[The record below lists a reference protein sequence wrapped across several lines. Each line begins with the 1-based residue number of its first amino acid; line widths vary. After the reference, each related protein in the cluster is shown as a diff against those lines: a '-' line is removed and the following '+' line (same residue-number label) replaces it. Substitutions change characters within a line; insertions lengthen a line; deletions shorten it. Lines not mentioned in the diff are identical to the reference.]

1 MSKYSWKYNVPA
13 DANRVGN
20 ELEAIYE
27 EHGKLT
33 PPLIVADAR
42 NEDRETHK
50 LIEWDDSAAAESY
63 RQEQARY
70 IMRNIIVVQ
79 SSPKLEE
86 PKEEQKIIKFRAFE
100 NVETEDQERYFM
112 PMQVAVGREDTRNY
126 MLKQAMLA
134 LQSFRQKYG
143 MIAELAAVIDAIDA
157 LEQQYEV
164 KRAA

>member
-33 PPLIVADAR
+33 PPLIVEDAR
-42 NEDRETHK
+42 NDERETHK
-50 LIEWDDSAAAESY
+50 LIEWDESTAAEKY
-63 RQEQARY
+63 RLEQARY
-70 IMRNIIVVQ
+70 IMRNIIVVKTDAQ
-79 SSPKLEE
+79 PTLQE
-86 PKEEQKIIKFRAFE
+86 PSRVIKFRAFE
-100 NVETEDQERYFM
+100 NVETVEQERYFM
-112 PMQVAVGREDTRNY
+112 PMQVAVSREDTRNY

-143 MIAELAAVIDAIDA
+143 MIEELANVIDAIDN
-157 LEQQYEV
+157 LELEHDI
-164 KRAA
+164 KKAA

>member
-70 IMRNIIVVQ
+70 IMRNIIIVR
-79 SSPKLEE
+79 
-86 PKEEQKIIKFRAFE
+86 KEEQAEAKEEPKIIKFRAFE
-100 NVETEDQERYFM
+100 NVEAEEERYFM
-112 PMQVAVGREDTRNY
+112 PMQVAVSREDTRNY
-126 MLKQAMLA
+126 MLKQAMIA
-134 LQSFRQKYG
+134 LNSFRQKYG
-143 MIAELAAVIDAIDA
+143 MIKELSAVIDAIDK
-157 LEQQYEV
+157 LDNV
-164 KRAA
+164 VSKAA

>member
-1 MSKYSWKYNVPA
+1 MNTYSWKYNIPA
-13 DANRVGN
+13 NAQRVGS

-33 PPLIVADAR
+33 PPLIVEDAR
-42 NEDRETHK
+42 NDERETHK
-50 LIEWDDSAAAESY
+50 LIEWDEATAAEKY
-63 RQEQARY
+63 RLEQARY

-79 SSPKLEE
+79 STPNLEE

-100 NVETEDQERYFM
+100 NVETEEQERYFM
-112 PMQVAVGREDTRNY
+112 PMQVAVSREDTRNY
-126 MLKQAMLA
+126 MLKQAMMA

-143 MIAELAAVIDAIDA
+143 MITDLAAVIDAIDA
-157 LEQQYEV
+157 LEQQYTV